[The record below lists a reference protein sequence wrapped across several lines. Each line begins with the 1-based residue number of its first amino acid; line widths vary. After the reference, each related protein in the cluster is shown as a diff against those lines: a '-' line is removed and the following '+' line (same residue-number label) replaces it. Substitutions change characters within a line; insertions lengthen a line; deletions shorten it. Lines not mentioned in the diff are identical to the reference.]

1 MKNLIDK
8 ITMFLNEAEI
18 SRMVHWVKTFSK
30 NHSLDP
36 KKSGWHEECVKH
48 MEDEM
53 GEDGAAAYCAR
64 ALDAYKGSTY
74 WRSGRSKKSEKEKA
88 QDVESHQN
96 YPKTKTGR
104 KQREKALKD

>member
-74 WRSGRSKKSEKEKA
+74 WRGAGKSEKEAKK
-88 QDVESHQN
+88 DVESHQN
-96 YPKTKTGR
+96 YPKTKKENR
-104 KQREKALKD
+104 